1 MRNDVSLC
9 IWSAPT
15 NPILVSFCDSQW
27 MYYGSFTAFGV
38 PEGQPTGILGL
49 YGQSLKFGIYDIL
62 LIAPLWIWKATQAIS
77 TKINL

>member
-1 MRNDVSLC
+1 MSVYVYGVLQQIPSLF
-9 IWSAPT
+9 
-15 NPILVSFCDSQW
+15 LFCDSQW

-62 LIAPLWIWKATQAIS
+62 LIAPLWIWKANTS
-77 TKINL
+77 H